1 MYPSYPSKIFSSWKP
16 ISNISCWNFIFLPE
30 ICMCNPLGAKKLT
43 FWQNNSHTIECL
55 RKRNSQIRFH
65 KKYVGTKKYCGIPQ
79 IKVKNSTI
87 FSNFVERLHKLS
99 PTTFFLDRSSILWK
113 IDPALASPLPLRIP
127 QIKSG
132 LFLWNLAL
140 KIPHSQTL
148 YWARV
153 LSSYKNDN
161 NYNDCKYTL
170 GFSDSV
176 PTMLA
181 PPYILRQL
189 PMSIIKL
196 GLWWPNRPYRP
207 RPDGPGRPRP
217 EPDVCS
223 ALPDLVVKS

>member
-1 MYPSYPSKIFSSWKP
+1 MFAKVEFT
-16 ISNISCWNFIFLPE
+16 
-30 ICMCNPLGAKKLT
+30 NP
-43 FWQNNSHTIECL
+43 
-55 RKRNSQIRFH
+55 
-65 KKYVGTKKYCGIPQ
+65 IPQ
-79 IKVKNSTI
+79 KILRNQEILWNSTNKGQEFHNVFKFCGTTPQI
-87 FSNFVERLHKLS
+87 I
-99 PTTFFLDRSSILWK
+99 PTHVFFDRSSILWK
-113 IDPALASPLPLRIP
+113 IDSAFASPLPLRIP

-132 LFLWNLAL
+132 FFWWNLDL

-153 LSSYKNDN
+153 LSSYKYDN

-176 PTMLA
+176 PTMLT

-223 ALPDLVVKS
+223 ALPALVVKY